1 MSKLLVEGHMVTKKW
16 LEDTLYEEYKMRSNI
31 LKVHYVKIFVK
42 IAVPRFLGSLPIESG
57 KPIILMEDLDQCY
70 LVDLV
75 KGFTEKELYAV
86 VDQLVSLHV
95 YSFTHKHWKCLGFK
109 IESTAS
115 YTAKQIADAIR
126 RSRKAVT
133 NVLLLQEEYGARKS
147 SGRPGKYNDRG
158 KGQACGQRRI
168 APMKSVGLV
177 ACILQ
182 NPHVGSVMLWST
194 FSVMGLVD
202 LAFMSTKMNNVDY
215 QHVLRHHLFPYLQ
228 RFPGVSFTFQQDN
241 ATVHAS

>member
-1 MSKLLVEGHMVTKKW
+1 MLVIVLLCLPVPFLAKSCGETGQWGSWSDWTECPTVSSSIMTFKTRV
-16 LEDTLYEEYKMRSNI
+16 RSCE
-31 LKVHYVKIFVK
+31 
-42 IAVPRFLGSLPIESG
+42 PRPVG
-57 KPIILMEDLDQCY
+57 
-70 LVDLV
+70 
-75 KGFTEKELYAV
+75 
-86 VDQLVSLHV
+86 
-95 YSFTHKHWKCLGFK
+95 CLQR
-109 IESTAS
+109 SS
-115 YTAKQIADAIR
+115 YTCS